1 MHDLIRQFAAQG
13 GAVLVIS
20 SDLPEVL
27 ALGDRILVMREG
39 IQMAILDHAD
49 ASQERIMA
57 LATGQE
63 KAA

>member
-1 MHDLIRQFAAQG
+1 VHDLIRAFAARG

-39 IQMAILDHAD
+39 VQMAILPHAD
-49 ASQERIMA
+49 ATQERVMA
-57 LATGQE
+57 LATGQV
-63 KAA
+63 AA